1 MTRSLPTVRGV
12 ALLLL
17 LASGCGYT
25 FGSGLPEQGVR
36 SIALQV
42 VGNET
47 YRQRLEVEL
56 GAALARELPVSTDL
70 VLADQRHADA
80 ILEVVFTDA
89 RERTLVSGS
98 RTDPVREGALEAA
111 IRMRLLR
118 RDGTVLLER
127 RLLDRTEFRDPIG
140 EDLTSAR
147 SELAEDLAR
156 KIALAL
162 ESEVGGGSD
171 VAPGPPRRRSAGS
184 RGN

>member
-1 MTRSLPTVRGV
+1 MTRRRTAGPWV
-12 ALLLL
+12 LL
-17 LASGCGYT
+17 LAGGCGYA
-25 FGSGLPEQGVR
+25 FGSGLPEQGVH
-36 SIALQV
+36 SIALAV

-56 GAALARELPVSTDL
+56 GSALARELPVSTDL
-70 VLADQRHADA
+70 VLADRRRADA
-80 ILEVVFTDA
+80 ILQVVFTDA

-111 IRMRLLR
+111 VRMRLVR

-140 EDLTSAR
+140 EDLTTAR
-147 SELAEDLAR
+147 AELAGDLAR

-162 ESEVGGGSD
+162 ESD
-171 VAPGPPRRRSAGS
+171 LPR
-184 RGN
+184 